1 MTQSRPI
8 STVVASI
15 TSTTQTSIT
24 VGWTPL
30 TLSSDLGYAPLIR
43 YQIYWNQGPD
53 PVDPWVYKQQ
63 ALTNTST
70 IGGLTPGNSYSFRV
84 YSENMHGI
92 SDSSNIVTSKAASVP
107 AKITILS
114 TTQVGSE
121 VKLEWSAPNDMGGTI
136 I

>member
-1 MTQSRPI
+1 MSIFTANLLPTDLKYPINTLIRAIVSATNDLGSSDFSSPNTVGVMTQSRPI

-53 PVDPWVYKQQ
+53 PVDPWVYK
-63 ALTNTST
+63 
-70 IGGLTPGNSYSFRV
+70 
-84 YSENMHGI
+84 
-92 SDSSNIVTSKAASVP
+92 
-107 AKITILS
+107 
-114 TTQVGSE
+114 
-121 VKLEWSAPNDMGGTI
+121 
-136 I
+136 